1 MNITDI
7 VKCNQIENSKL
18 VMLGMSD
25 PIDLEQAK
33 GYGGFLTFDKGK
45 FTMEITFIDF
55 GNQRVPR
62 ERALSIIK

>member
-1 MNITDI
+1 MEDNTN
-7 VKCNQIENSKL
+7 V
-18 VMLGMSD
+18 VMVGMSD

-33 GYGGFLTFDKGK
+33 GYGGFLTFDEGK

-62 ERALSIIK
+62 ERILSIIK